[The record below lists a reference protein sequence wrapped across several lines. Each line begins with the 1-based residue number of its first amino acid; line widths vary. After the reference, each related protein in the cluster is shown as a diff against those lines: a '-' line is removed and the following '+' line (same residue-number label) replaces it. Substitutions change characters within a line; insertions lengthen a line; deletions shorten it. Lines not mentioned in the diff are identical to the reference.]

1 MTACTSIPAIQ
12 NLTMFSRHQNIPQQS
27 PLAFYQSSQASG
39 QKKRRKNSGDK
50 RNNQIPQVPRQQQI
64 STNSHLA
71 VNQMVDLN
79 HIHSCPPNQNMDQHG
94 LVSTGLRL
102 TFDDD
107 RSTVT
112 SSRPIDVRS
121 TIGNDDF
128 SAQMLQQN
136 DEIKQILQ
144 IQVWLFAVLDILME
158 CLV

>member
-1 MTACTSIPAIQ
+1 
-12 NLTMFSRHQNIPQQS
+12 
-27 PLAFYQSSQASG
+27 
-39 QKKRRKNSGDK
+39 
-50 RNNQIPQVPRQQQI
+50 
-64 STNSHLA
+64 
-71 VNQMVDLN
+71 
-79 HIHSCPPNQNMDQHG
+79 MDQHG

>member
-1 MTACTSIPAIQ
+1 MQ

-27 PLAFYQSSQASG
+27 PLAFYPSSQASG
-39 QKKRRKNSGDK
+39 QRKRRKNSVDK
-50 RNNQIPQVPRQQQI
+50 RNNQIPQVPRQQQM

-79 HIHSCPPNQNMDQHG
+79 HVHSITPSHNMDQHG

-121 TIGNDDF
+121 TVGNDDF
-128 SAQMLQQN
+128 AAQMLQQN

-144 IQVWLFAVLDILME
+144 IQVWLFAVPDILMK